1 MGCRLLVDLT
11 SLLNYDFIGI
21 KCDNLFQRD
30 VRGRWMG
37 SQKASEITLRELMAR
52 KRDEESVSIA
62 HNFLALMSA
71 LMVTLFIS
79 GGWGR
84 TTDWESTSFREE
96 N

>member
-1 MGCRLLVDLT
+1 MDLK

-30 VRGRWMG
+30 FRGRWMG
-37 SQKASEITLRELMAR
+37 SQQASGMALRELMGR
-52 KRDEESVSIA
+52 MRDEESVSIA

-84 TTDWESTSFREE
+84 TTD
-96 N
+96 